1 MPRWL
6 YASALIVY
14 LTGLFGFG
22 LYQHV
27 TGAELEVGEAMAYGA
42 RWPLLMLDAFNVI

>member
-6 YASALIVY
+6 YASALVVY

-22 LYQHV
+22 LYHQV
-27 TGAELEVGEAMAYGA
+27 TGAELAIGDAMAYGA
-42 RWPLLMLDAFNVI
+42 RWPLFILEALHVI

>member
-6 YASALIVY
+6 YASAVVVY

-22 LYQHV
+22 LYHQV
-27 TGAELEVGEAMAYGA
+27 SGSDLAVGDAMVYGA
-42 RWPLLMLDAFNVI
+42 RWPVLILQALNVI